1 VGDSVHLR
9 LQTFRQ
15 MSIAVRRNLKLSPR
29 FYGPYR
35 ILERIGAVSY
45 KLNLPPLSKIHPVFH
60 VSLLKKLLG

>member
-1 VGDSVHLR
+1 
-9 LQTFRQ
+9 